1 MAGNRVRRFHEGVPS
16 VTVIVDGGWSKRSH
30 KHSYNAKPGVAI
42 ITGKE
47 TGKLLHI
54 GIRNKFCAACTQG
67 IPKENHSCFKN
78 RSASSSE
85 MESDILLEGFMQA
98 EQVHGVRYTRFD
110 GDGDSS
116 VHTTLLQGVPG
127 RGHVIKKLECANH
140 ACKCY
145 RAGLEK
151 LVQMNSSYKGNGG
164 LTEKMR
170 RKLVSAA
177 RCAIR
182 MRSKEPDQ
190 GRRKPLKSGQANQ
203 VKVF

>member
-1 MAGNRVRRFHEGVPS
+1 
-16 VTVIVDGGWSKRSH
+16 
-30 KHSYNAKPGVAI
+30 
-42 ITGKE
+42 
-47 TGKLLHI
+47 
-54 GIRNKFCAACTQG
+54 
-67 IPKENHSCFKN
+67 
-78 RSASSSE
+78 
-85 MESDILLEGFMQA
+85 MQA
-98 EQVHGVRYTRFD
+98 ERVHGVRYTRFV

-127 RGHVIKKLECANH
+127 WGHVIKKLECANH

-177 RCAIR
+177 LLTKKIL
-182 MRSKEPDQ
+182 M
-190 GRRKPLKSGQANQ
+190 
-203 VKVF
+203 